1 MDDGFMVQKI
11 KQRRSIDL
19 HIHIIQTILKYK
31 CKNPKVKI
39 DINMEKYNVSTNAK
53 DKSNSVNY
61 GHSSRWLCVNELMW
75 LRHLSTLANFVK
87 STVVSSL

>member
-1 MDDGFMVQKI
+1 MIQKI
-11 KQRRSIDL
+11 KQRWLGDL
-19 HIHIIQTILKYK
+19 HIHVIQKILKYK
-31 CKNPKVKI
+31 CKKY
-39 DINMEKYNVSTNAK
+39 INQNRYKHGKDGVK